1 AELRE
6 RYSGS
11 QKERAARD
19 ADSGKVAAQAKPE
32 KPADK
37 PADKPAE
44 PKPIPYAELPLEERF
59 ARLVDL
65 RVAKIVKVERHP
77 KADKLYVETLDD
89 GSGAER
95 VIVSGLVPFYAEED
109 LLGKH
114 IVLVNN
120 LKPAKLRGV
129 ESRGMLLAASRSGDE
144 GKEVVEALEAP
155 WAAPGTRVVLEGQ
168 DASVPAD
175 AEIDVDA
182 FFSVP
187 IVAKGN
193 TPMVGVKALTAD
205 GKNLATTKIPDGE
218 VG

>member
-1 AELRE
+1 
-6 RYSGS
+6 
-11 QKERAARD
+11 
-19 ADSGKVAAQAKPE
+19 
-32 KPADK
+32 
-37 PADKPAE
+37 
-44 PKPIPYAELPLEERF
+44 YAELPLEERF